1 MAAAAWQTL
10 ANSKCDFNMVQIYLS
25 VARKPERTFSEQPK
39 SYIVV
44 RCWGLGMRFLMKNKS
59 EESGN
64 TGRRFLYPSEVRVV
78 SYQNHRPRV
87 VVLRGDLIE
96 PR

>member
-1 MAAAAWQTL
+1 
-10 ANSKCDFNMVQIYLS
+10 MVQIDFS
-25 VARKPERTFSEQPK
+25 VARKPERTFSEQSK

-44 RCWGLGMRFLMKNKS
+44 RCCEVGFLMKNKS
-59 EESGN
+59 EESRN

>member
-1 MAAAAWQTL
+1 
-10 ANSKCDFNMVQIYLS
+10 MVQIDLS
-25 VARKPERTFSEQPK
+25 VARKPEKTFSEQPK

-44 RCWGLGMRFLMKNKS
+44 RCWGMRFLMKNKS

>member
-1 MAAAAWQTL
+1 
-10 ANSKCDFNMVQIYLS
+10 
-25 VARKPERTFSEQPK
+25 
-39 SYIVV
+39 
-44 RCWGLGMRFLMKNKS
+44 MRFLMKNKS